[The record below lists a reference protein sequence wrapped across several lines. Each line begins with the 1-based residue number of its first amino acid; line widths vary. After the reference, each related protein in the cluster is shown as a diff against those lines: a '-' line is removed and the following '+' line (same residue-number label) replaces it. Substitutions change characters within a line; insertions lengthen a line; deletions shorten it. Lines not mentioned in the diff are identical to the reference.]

1 MDLGSPITAALD
13 YTPIGI
19 LVVRRDYNV
28 RFWNAC
34 LEDWTGIPR
43 ADMIGHDLTQRYPQ
57 LGEPLYR
64 SRLEGVFAGG
74 PPVVFSAQLHR
85 CIIPARLRDGTLRVQ
100 QTTVTA
106 IPSSD
111 GQDTYA
117 MFAIQDLTDLTR
129 QVQDYRR
136 MRDQALAEAR
146 ERRRAEEEVRQHAVE
161 LEARNADLDAF
172 SHTVAHDL
180 KAPLNLIQGYS
191 DLILDYGIDTGTGEG
206 KQYLKE
212 IGRAVHRMNR
222 IIREILLLSQVRK
235 AEVTREPLIM
245 SDIIDEACARL
256 TDVIAAKQ
264 ATLDRPDQWPVATG
278 YGPWIEEVWANYLSN
293 ALKYGGHPPHM
304 TLGAD
309 APMNGQVR
317 FWIKDNGQG
326 LTAADCD
333 RLFTQFT
340 RLDQVDAQ
348 GHGLGLSI
356 VRRIIEKLG
365 GEVGV
370 TSELNQGS
378 TFSFTL
384 PVSG

>member
-1 MDLGSPITAALD
+1 MDLGSPITTALD
-13 YTPIGI
+13 YVPIGI
-19 LVVRRDYNV
+19 LIVRRDYTV

-43 ADMIGHDLTQRYPQ
+43 ADIVGHDLMQHYPR

-64 SRLEGVFAGG
+64 SRIAGVFAGG
-74 PPVVFSAQLHR
+74 PPVVFSSQLHR
-85 CIIPARLRDGTLRVQ
+85 YIIPAQLRDGGLRVQ

-106 IPSSD
+106 IPSND
-111 GQDTYA
+111 GRDTYA
-117 MFAIQDLTDLTR
+117 MFAIQDLSDLTR
-129 QVQDYRR
+129 QVQDYRH

-191 DLILDYGIDTGTGEG
+191 DLILDYGIDTGTPEG

-212 IGRAVHRMNR
+212 TRRAVDRMNR

-235 AEVTREPLIM
+235 AEVAREPLCM
-245 SDIIDEACARL
+245 SDIIDEARARL
-256 TDVIAAKQ
+256 TDVIAAKH
-264 ATLDRPDQWPVATG
+264 ATLEIPGQWPVATG

-293 ALKYGGHPPHM
+293 ALKYGGQPPHLV
-304 TLGAD
+304 LGAD
-309 APMNGQVR
+309 APRNGQVR

-326 LTAADCD
+326 LAAADCG

-340 RLDQVDAQ
+340 RLDQV
-348 GHGLGLSI
+348 LSLI
-356 VRRIIEKLG
+356 HI
-365 GEVGV
+365 
-370 TSELNQGS
+370 
-378 TFSFTL
+378 
-384 PVSG
+384 

>member
-1 MDLGSPITAALD
+1 MDLGSPIISALD
-13 YTPIGI
+13 YAPIGI
-19 LVVRRDYNV
+19 LIVRRDYNV

-43 ADMIGHDLTQRYPQ
+43 TDIVEHDLTQRFPH

-64 SRLEGVFAGG
+64 SRIEGVFAGG
-74 PPVVFSAQLHR
+74 PPVVFSSQLHR
-85 CIIPARLRDGTLRVQ
+85 YIIPARLRDGSLRVQ

-106 IPSSD
+106 VPSSD

-146 ERRRAEEEVRQHAVE
+146 DRRRAEEEVRQYAAE

-180 KAPLNLIQGYS
+180 KAPLNLIAGYN
-191 DLILDYGIDTGTGEG
+191 DLLIDYGIDARTPEG

-212 IGRAVHRMNR
+212 IGRAVNRMSR

-235 AEVTREPLIM
+235 AEVAREPLNM
-245 SDIIDEACARL
+245 GDIIDEARARL
-256 TDVIAAKQ
+256 TDIIAASH
-264 ATLDRPDQWPVATG
+264 ATLEMPEEWPIALG

-293 ALKYGGHPPHM
+293 ALKYGGMPPHIV
-304 TLGAD
+304 LGAD
-309 APMNGQVR
+309 APVNGRVR

-326 LTAADCD
+326 LTETDCG

-340 RLDQVDAQ
+340 RLEQVNVQ

-356 VRRIIEKLG
+356 VRRIVEKLG

-370 TSELNQGS
+370 ESELNHGS

-384 PVSG
+384 PVG